1 MAKIEKITLP
11 NGTTYDLG
19 GGGAFEIT
27 LTSVPWYYS
36 EGDTVPCTQFSV
48 ADLKDAVEAGKAVLL
63 KAAIYDAEEQVYTY
77 YVIPCSVEVNDSYGN
92 YTFNFAY
99 NSNLYHLSCH
109 IVDWAAT
116 PKMCDGF
123 YNYYSSIPN
132 VDEIRADYL
141 TIRCSGVNPSTYAS
155 GSIAGV
161 SYTGAR
167 ESQGNM
173 TMQNVYDDFRAKSL
187 KVVMQLYN
195 SSPSDNSQHTLN
207 VTDMQRAMPYV
218 AGGYKNSIKLY
229 GIMFDSKNMNKLIKV
244 ETSWLP
250 VTLKLNEITGA
261 DYKALTLTH
270 FTLT

>member
-1 MAKIEKITLP
+1 MATIDKITLP
-11 NGTTYDLG
+11 NGTTYDV

-27 LTSVPWYYS
+27 LTAVPWYYA

-48 ADLKDAVEAGKAVLL
+48 ADLKDAVEAGKAVLF

-77 YVIPCSVEVNDSYGN
+77 YVIPCSVAVNDDYGN

-99 NSNLYHLSCH
+99 NTKIFHLSCH

-123 YNYYSSIPN
+123 YNNYSSIPA
-132 VDEIRADYL
+132 VDEIRADHL

-155 GSIAGV
+155 GNIAGT

-167 ESQGNM
+167 ESSTM
-173 TMQNVYDDFRAKSL
+173 TMQNVYDDFKQKSL

-195 SSPSDNSQHTLN
+195 SSTGDNAQHTLN
-207 VTDMQRAMPYV
+207 ITDIQRAMPYV

-229 GIMFDSKNMNKLIKV
+229 GIMFDSNNTNKLIKV

-250 VTLKLNEITGA
+250 LTLTLNEIKGA